1 MFYFAVIINNTGEQP
16 SKKLTFWQMWN
27 LSFGFFGVQI
37 AYALQSAN
45 ISRIFAT
52 LGADPHQ
59 LSFFWILPPLMGM
72 IVQPLIGKWSDR
84 TWCRMGRRKP
94 YLLVGAI
101 VAVLVMAFMPNA
113 GSLNFSQRLFLG
125 LNGAMWFGLFSLIFL
140 DTSINVAMQPF
151 KMMVGD
157 MVGEEQKA
165 QAYSIQSLLCNA
177 GSLVGYLFPIF
188 FTWIGI
194 ANTAP
199 KGVIPPSV
207 VWSFYCGAAILILC
221 VLYTFAKVKEMPPAE
236 YAAFHGIGEIRRS
249 EPANDGKAEPATGGK
264 AEPANDGKAEPANDG
279 KEGLLKLL
287 LHAPKTFWT
296 VGLVQFFCWAAF
308 MYMWTYTNGAIAAN
322 CWGTTDPASEGYQ
335 AAGNWVGVVFAVQAV
350 GSILWALV
358 LPKFKSLRLAYV
370 VSLLIG
376 AAGFISVAF
385 VHNPYLLFVSY
396 FLIGAAWAAMLALP
410 FTLLTNA
417 LSGEHMGSYL
427 GLFNCTICLPQIV
440 AAALGGGVLKLVGGV
455 QARMLVIAG
464 VLLVCG
470 SLAVALV
477 QEHNKK

>member
-1 MFYFAVIINNTGEQP
+1 MSNKREL
-16 SKKLTFWQMWN
+16 SFWDMWN

-72 IVQPLIGKWSDR
+72 IVQPLIGKYSDR
-84 TWCRMGRRKP
+84 TWCKMGRRKP

-101 VAVLVMAFMPNA
+101 VAVLVMIFLPNA
-113 GSLNFSQRLFLG
+113 GSLSFSSRLILG

-157 MVGEEQKA
+157 MVTEKQKA

-194 ANTAP
+194 ANIAP
-199 KGVIPPSV
+199 KGQIPPSV
-207 VWSFYCGAAILILC
+207 IWSFYCGAAILIIC
-221 VLYTFAKVKEMPPAE
+221 VMYTFLKVKEMDPKE
-236 YAAFHGIGEIRRS
+236 YAEFHGID
-249 EPANDGKAEPATGGK
+249 PAKASDDT
-264 AEPANDGKAEPANDG
+264 AN
-279 KEGLLKLL
+279 KEGLFKLL
-287 LHAPKTFWT
+287 LHAPRTFWT

-308 MYMWTYTNGAIAAN
+308 MYMWTYSNGTIAAN
-322 CWGTTDPASEGYQ
+322 CWNATDTASEGYQ
-335 AAGNWVGVVFAVQAV
+335 AAGNWVGVVFAIQAV
-350 GSILWALV
+350 GSILWAIV
-358 LPKFKSLRLAYV
+358 IPKFKSLKLAYV
-370 VSLLIG
+370 VSLLLG
-376 AAGFISVAF
+376 AIGFISVAF
-385 VHNPYLLFVSY
+385 VHNQYVLFLSY

-410 FTLLTNA
+410 FTLLTNS
-417 LSGEHMGSYL
+417 LHGEHMGSYL

-440 AAALGGGVLKLVGGV
+440 AAALGGVVLKLCGGV
-455 QARMLVIAG
+455 QANMMIIAG
-464 VLLVCG
+464 ALLVLG
-470 SLAVALV
+470 AISVKFV
-477 QEHNKK
+477 SEKKINS

>member
-1 MFYFAVIINNTGEQP
+1 MTNKHEL
-16 SKKLTFWQMWN
+16 SFWQMFN

-84 TWCRMGRRKP
+84 TWTRMGRRKP

-101 VAVLVMAFMPNA
+101 VAVLVMIMLPNA
-113 GSLNFSQRLFLG
+113 GSFNLSTAWIFLG
-125 LNGAMWFGLFSLIFL
+125 LNAAMWFGLFSLIFL

-157 MVGEEQKA
+157 MVGERQKA
-165 QAYSIQSLLCNA
+165 EAYSIQSFLCNA

-199 KGVIPPSV
+199 EGVVPDSV
-207 VWSFYCGAAILILC
+207 IYSFYVGAAILILC
-221 VLYTFAKVKEMPPAE
+221 VLYTFMKVKEIPPKE
-236 YAAFHGIGEIRRS
+236 YAEFHGID
-249 EPANDGKAEPATGGK
+249 PAKAENK
-264 AEPANDGKAEPANDG
+264 ES
-279 KEGLLKLL
+279 EGLFKLL
-287 LHAPKTFWT
+287 VKAPRTFWT

-308 MYMWTYTNGAIAAN
+308 LYMWTYTNGAIARN
-322 CWGTTDPASEGYQ
+322 CWNTTDVASADYQ
-335 AAGNWVGVVFAVQAV
+335 AAGNWVGVLFAVQAV
-350 GSILWALV
+350 GSILWALII
-358 LPKFKSLRLAYV
+358 PRFKNLKTAYV
-370 VSLLIG
+370 VSLLAG
-376 AAGFISVAF
+376 AAGFASVMF
-385 VHNPYLLFVSY
+385 IHNQYLLFASY
-396 FLIGAAWAAMLALP
+396 FLIGFAWAAMLALP
-410 FTLLTNA
+410 FTFLTNA
-417 LSGEHMGSYL
+417 LEGNPYMGSYL

-440 AAALGGGVLKLVGGV
+440 AAATGGLVIGLVGGSQGV
-455 QARMLVIAG
+455 MLLLAGVFLVIGACC
-464 VLLVCG
+464 VSLV
-470 SLAVALV
+470 
-477 QEHNKK
+477 KTK

>member
-1 MFYFAVIINNTGEQP
+1 
-16 SKKLTFWQMWN
+16 
-27 LSFGFFGVQI
+27 
-37 AYALQSAN
+37 
-45 ISRIFAT
+45 
-52 LGADPHQ
+52 
-59 LSFFWILPPLMGM
+59 MGM
-72 IVQPLIGKWSDR
+72 IVQPLIGKYSDR
-84 TWCRMGRRKP
+84 TWCTMGRRKP
-94 YLLVGAI
+94 YLLVGAL
-101 VAVLVMAFMPNA
+101 VAVLVMIFLPNA
-113 GSLNFSQRLFLG
+113 GSLNFSSRLLLG

-157 MVGEEQKA
+157 MVTEEQKA
-165 QAYSIQSLLCNA
+165 KAYSIQSLLCNA

-207 VWSFYCGAAILILC
+207 VWSFYGGALILILC

-236 YAAFHGIGEIRRS
+236 YAAFHGID
-249 EPANDGKAEPATGGK
+249 PQKQAAEEQNKP
-264 AEPANDGKAEPANDG
+264 
-279 KEGLLKLL
+279 GLLKLL

-322 CWGTTDPASEGYQ
+322 CWNTTDTASAGYQ

-350 GSILWALV
+350 GSILWAIV

-385 VHNPYLLFVSY
+385 VHNQYLLFVSY

-440 AAALGGGVLKLVGGV
+440 AAALGGVVLKLVGGV
-455 QARMLVIAG
+455 QANMLVVAG

-470 SLAVALV
+470 SVAVALV
-477 QEHNKK
+477 QTRKK

>member
-1 MFYFAVIINNTGEQP
+1 MNKRN
-16 SKKLTFWQMWN
+16 LTFWQMWN

-101 VAVLVMAFMPNA
+101 VAVLVMLFLPNA
-113 GSLNFSQRLFLG
+113 GSLSFSSRLLLG

-157 MVGEEQKA
+157 MVNEEQKGK
-165 QAYSIQSLLCNA
+165 AYSIQSFLCNA
-177 GSLVGYLFPIF
+177 GSFAGYLFPIF

-199 KGVIPPSV
+199 EGVVPASV
-207 VWSFYCGAAILILC
+207 KWSFYIGALILILC
-221 VLYTFAKVKEMPPAE
+221 VLYTFAKVKEMNPQE
-236 YAAFHGIGEIRRS
+236 YAEFHGIDLQKQQEQ
-249 EPANDGKAEPATGGK
+249 KH
-264 AEPANDGKAEPANDG
+264 
-279 KEGLLKLL
+279 EGIISLLA
-287 LHAPKTFWT
+287 HAPKAFWT
-296 VGLVQFFCWAAF
+296 VGLVQFFCWSAF
-308 MYMWTYTNGAIAAN
+308 LYMWTYTNGAIASTV
-322 CWGTTDPASEGYQ
+322 WGTTDAASEGYQ
-335 AAGNWVGVVFAVQAV
+335 AAGNWVGVLFAVQAV
-350 GSILWALV
+350 GSMLWAL
-358 LPKFKSLRLAYV
+358 LIPKFRSHRTAYV
-370 VSLLIG
+370 VSLILG
-376 AAGFISVAF
+376 AIGFISVFF
-385 VHNPYLLFVSY
+385 VHDQYALFVS
-396 FLIGAAWAAMLALP
+396 FLLIGAAWAAMLALP
-410 FTLLTNA
+410 FTILTNS
-417 LSGEHMGSYL
+417 LTGEHMGEYL

-440 AAALGGGVLKLVGGV
+440 AAAIGGVVLRLVGGAQV
-455 QARMLVIAG
+455 SMMVVAG
-464 VLLVCG
+464 VLLLCG
-470 SLAVALV
+470 AAAVFAV
-477 QEHNKK
+477 KEKKN

>member
-1 MFYFAVIINNTGEQP
+1 MTN
-16 SKKLTFWQMWN
+16 KRDLTFAQMFN

-84 TWCRMGRRKP
+84 TWTRMGRRKP

-101 VAVLVMAFMPNA
+101 VAVLVMLLLPKA
-113 GSLNFSQRLFLG
+113 GSLNLSTAYLFLG
-125 LNGAMWFGLFSLIFL
+125 LNSAMWFGLFSLIFL

-157 MVGEEQKA
+157 LVNEKQKA
-165 QAYSIQSLLCNA
+165 TAYSIQSFLCNA

-199 KGVIPPSV
+199 EGVVPDSV
-207 VWSFYCGAAILILC
+207 IYSFWCGAAILIVC
-221 VLYTFAKVKEMPPAE
+221 VLYTFMKVKEMPPKE
-236 YAAFHGIGEIRRS
+236 YAEFHGIDTSKTEEKKS
-249 EPANDGKAEPATGGK
+249 
-264 AEPANDGKAEPANDG
+264 
-279 KEGLLKLL
+279 EGLLKLL
-287 LHAPKTFWT
+287 VKAPKTFWT

-308 MYMWTYTNGAIAAN
+308 LYMWTYTNGAIAHN
-322 CWGTTDPASEGYQ
+322 CWGTSDTASAAYQ
-335 AAGNWVGVVFAVQAV
+335 AAGNWVGVLFAVQAV

-358 LPKFKSLRLAYV
+358 IPRFKNLKLAYV
-370 VSLLIG
+370 VSLLAG
-376 AAGFISVAF
+376 AAGFASVMF
-385 VHNPYLLFVSY
+385 IHNQYLLFVGY
-396 FLIGAAWAAMLALP
+396 FLIGFAWAAMLALP
-410 FTLLTNA
+410 FTFLTNA
-417 LSGEHMGSYL
+417 LEGNPYMGSYL

-440 AAALGGGVLKLVGGV
+440 AAATGGAVISLVGGS
-455 QARMLVIAG
+455 QGAMLLLAG
-464 VLLVCG
+464 VFLVLGAC
-470 SLAVALV
+470 SVALV
-477 QEHNKK
+477 KTKQTK